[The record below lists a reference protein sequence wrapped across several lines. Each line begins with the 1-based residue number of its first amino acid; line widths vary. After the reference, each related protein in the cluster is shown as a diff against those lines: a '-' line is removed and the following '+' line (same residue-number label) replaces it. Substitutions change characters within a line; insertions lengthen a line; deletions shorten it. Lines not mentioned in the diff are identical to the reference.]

1 MTTESIN
8 LELEPRTVLGKKVKQ
23 LRRVGTIPVHLYGPG
38 VESRPLQCENR
49 QLLRALAQAGSTNP
63 VTLSVKGEAGEQL
76 AFAREIQWSPIR
88 SQLLH
93 VDFLVVSATERIAAQ
108 VPINLVGESP
118 GARETGGSVAQTLY
132 ALEVEALPLE
142 IPDEVVIDL
151 SVLVDTNSAIR
162 AGDLALDSN
171 VTMLTDPEAMV
182 VRVDAGR
189 QALDR
194 QEEVADAPEAE
205 AAAPAESDE
214 DAAEEAEE

>member
-1 MTTESIN
+1 MTTESIS

-23 LRRVGTIPVHLYGPG
+23 LRRTGTIPVHLYGPG

-63 VTLSVKGEAGEQL
+63 VTLSIKGESGERL

-93 VDFLVVSATERIAAQ
+93 VDFLAVSATERIAAQ

-118 GARETGGSVAQTLY
+118 AARETGGSVAQALY
-132 ALEVEALPLE
+132 TLEVEALPLE
-142 IPDEVVIDL
+142 IPAEVVIDL
-151 SVLVDTNSAIR
+151 SVLVDTNSAVR
-162 AGDLALDSN
+162 AGDLPLEGN
-171 VTMLTDPEAMV
+171 VTMLTDPDAMV

-189 QALDR
+189 QALGR
-194 QEEVADAPEAE
+194 QDEAGDAPAAE
-205 AAAPAESDE
+205 ATPAESDGE
-214 DAAEEAEE
+214 AAAEAEE

>member
-1 MTTESIN
+1 MTTESIS

-23 LRRVGTIPVHLYGPG
+23 LRRAGTIPVHLYGPG
-38 VESRPLQCENR
+38 VEPRPLQCENR

-63 VTLSVKGEAGEQL
+63 VTLSIKGEAGERL

-93 VDFLVVSATERIAAQ
+93 VDFLAVSATERIAAQ

-118 GARETGGSVAQTLY
+118 GARDTGGSVAQTLY

-142 IPDEVVIDL
+142 IPNEIVIDL
-151 SVLVDTNSAIR
+151 SVLVDTNSVVR
-162 AGDLALDSN
+162 AGELPLESG
-171 VTMLTDPEAMV
+171 VTMLTDPDAMV

-189 QALDR
+189 LSLGR
-194 QEEVADAPEAE
+194 QEDAGDAPGAE
-205 AAAPAESDE
+205 AAAPAESDGGE
-214 DAAEEAEE
+214 AAAEE

>member
-1 MTTESIN
+1 MTTESIS
-8 LELEPRTVLGKKVKQ
+8 LELEPRSVLGKKVKQ
-23 LRRVGTIPVHLYGPG
+23 LRRAGTIPVHLYGPG
-38 VESRPLQCENR
+38 VEPRPLQCENR

-63 VTLSVKGEAGEQL
+63 VTLSIKGEAGERL

-93 VDFLVVSATERIAAQ
+93 VDFLAVSATERITAQ

-118 GARETGGSVAQTLY
+118 AARETGGSVAQTLY

-162 AGDLALDSN
+162 AGELPLEGN

-189 QALDR
+189 LAMGR
-194 QEEVADAPEAE
+194 PEEAGDAAEADAQDQGES
-205 AAAPAESDE
+205 ESDE
-214 DAAEEAEE
+214 TEE

>member
-1 MTTESIN
+1 MTTESIS

-23 LRRVGTIPVHLYGPG
+23 LRRTGTIPVHLYGPG

-63 VTLSVKGEAGEQL
+63 VTLSIKGESGESL

-93 VDFLVVSATERIAAQ
+93 LDFLAVSATERIAAQ

-118 GARETGGSVAQTLY
+118 AARETGGSVAQALY
-132 ALEVEALPLE
+132 TLEVEALPLE
-142 IPDEVVIDL
+142 IPAEVVIDL
-151 SVLVDTNSAIR
+151 SVLVDTNSAVR
-162 AGDLALDSN
+162 AGDLPLEGN
-171 VTMLTDPEAMV
+171 VTMLTDPDAMV

-189 QALDR
+189 QALGR
-194 QEEVADAPEAE
+194 QDEAGDAPATEAT
-205 AAAPAESDE
+205 PAESDGE
-214 DAAEEAEE
+214 AAAEAEE

>member
-23 LRRVGTIPVHLYGPG
+23 LRRAGTIPVHLYGPG
-38 VESRPLQCENR
+38 MEPRPLQCENR

-63 VTLSVKGEAGEQL
+63 VTLSIKGEAGESL

-93 VDFLVVSATERIAAQ
+93 VDFLAVSATERITAQ

-118 GARETGGSVAQTLY
+118 AARETGGSVAQTLY
-132 ALEVEALPLE
+132 ALDVEALPLE
-142 IPDEVVIDL
+142 IPNEIVIDL
-151 SVLVDTNSAIR
+151 SVLVDTNSVVR
-162 AGDLALDSN
+162 AGELPLDAD
-171 VTMLTDPEAMV
+171 VTMLTDPDAMV

-189 QALDR
+189 MALGR
-194 QEEVADAPEAE
+194 QEDTGDAPDAGS
-205 AAAPAESDE
+205 AAPVESDGG
-214 DAAEEAEE
+214 EAEE

>member
-1 MTTESIN
+1 MTTESIS
-8 LELEPRTVLGKKVKQ
+8 LELEPRSVLGKKVKQ
-23 LRRVGTIPVHLYGPG
+23 LRRAGTIPVHLYGPG
-38 VESRPLQCENR
+38 VEPRPLQCENR

-63 VTLSVKGEAGEQL
+63 VTLSIKGEAGERL

-93 VDFLVVSATERIAAQ
+93 VDFLAVSATERITAQ

-118 GARETGGSVAQTLY
+118 AARETGGSVAQTLY

-162 AGDLALDSN
+162 AGELPLEGN

-189 QALDR
+189 LAMGR
-194 QEEVADAPEAE
+194 PEETGDAAEADAE
-205 AAAPAESDE
+205 APAESEGD
-214 DAAEEAEE
+214 EAEE

>member
-1 MTTESIN
+1 MTTESIS
-8 LELEPRTVLGKKVKQ
+8 LELEPRSVLGKKVKQ
-23 LRRVGTIPVHLYGPG
+23 LRRAGTIPVHLYGPG
-38 VESRPLQCENR
+38 VEPRPLQCENR

-63 VTLSVKGEAGEQL
+63 VTLSIKGEAGERL

-93 VDFLVVSATERIAAQ
+93 VDFLAVSATERITAQ

-118 GARETGGSVAQTLY
+118 AARETGGSVAQTLY

-162 AGDLALDSN
+162 AGELPLEGN

-189 QALDR
+189 LAMGR
-194 QEEVADAPEAE
+194 PEETG
-205 AAAPAESDE
+205 
-214 DAAEEAEE
+214 DAAEADAEVSAESEGDEAEE

>member
-23 LRRVGTIPVHLYGPG
+23 LRRAGTIPVHLYGPG
-38 VESRPLQCENR
+38 VEPRPLQCENR

-63 VTLSVKGEAGEQL
+63 VTLSIKGEAGERL
-76 AFAREIQWSPIR
+76 AFAREIQWSPVR

-93 VDFLVVSATERIAAQ
+93 VDFLAVSATERITAQ

-118 GARETGGSVAQTLY
+118 AARETGGSVAQTLY

-142 IPDEVVIDL
+142 IPNEVVINL
-151 SVLVDTNSAIR
+151 SVLVDTNSVVR
-162 AGDLALDSN
+162 AGELPLDSG
-171 VTMLTDPEAMV
+171 VTMLTDPDAMV

-189 QALDR
+189 LSLGR
-194 QEEVADAPEAE
+194 QEDAGDATEAE
-205 AAAPAESDE
+205 AAAPAESDSG
-214 DAAEEAEE
+214 EAEAE